1 MPARR
6 PWFELRRSA
15 IQGTGAFALRPIP
28 DGQRIIEY
36 TGERIT
42 ADEASARY
50 DDDRVKRH
58 HTFLFEL
65 DEDRCIDARD
75 GGSDA
80 RYINHSCEPNCEAL
94 IEGDR
99 IFIFAQQAIAEGE
112 ELTYDYRYIIDGP
125 LDAATRKLYAC
136 RCGAA
141 KCRGTIAVA
150 RKKRTKK
157 SASKKSSKK
166 PSKRRRKA

>member
-6 PWFELRRSA
+6 SWFELRRSR

-28 DGQRIIEY
+28 AGRRLIEY

-50 DDDRVKRH
+50 DDDRVRRH

-65 DEDRCIDARD
+65 DDDRCIDARD
-75 GGSDA
+75 GGSEA
-80 RYINHSCEPNCEAL
+80 RFINHSCAPNCEAL
-94 IEGDR
+94 IEDDS
-99 IFIFAQQAIAEGE
+99 IFIYSLVAIAEGA
-112 ELTYDYRYIIDGP
+112 ELTYDYRYVIDGP

-136 RCGAA
+136 KCGAP

-150 RKKRTKK
+150 RKK
-157 SASKKSSKK
+157 K
-166 PSKRRRKA
+166 PSRKPVAKKKRR